1 HTKGSLKLHKNLHL
15 RVKSFV
21 CEFVDCGQA
30 FARVEQLDKHTF
42 EVHTGVM
49 PYQCQWPGCGY
60 QTCYRQRLHLHKRKH
75 TGEKPF
81 RCEWDGCESSFTE
94 AHHLKAH
101 ERKHTGE
108 RPYGCEWPGCERRYK
123 NRQAMRFH
131 MDRVHKKE
139 LTDEDVIMD
148 DDHHVM
154 VEIKLS

>member
-1 HTKGSLKLHKNLHL
+1 
-15 RVKSFV
+15 
-21 CEFVDCGQA
+21 
-30 FARVEQLDKHTF
+30 
-42 EVHTGVM
+42 
-49 PYQCQWPGCGY
+49 
-60 QTCYRQRLHLHKRKH
+60 HKRKH